1 MNSEANNYMLEM
13 ANASPSEFL
22 KYMHRSESLQ
32 YAEDIFEDRDCFM
45 EFVTNTINSNRSDSK
60 LAAIYG
66 KIYNNC
72 VNILD

>member
-1 MNSEANNYMLEM
+1 MNNKANSYMLEI

-22 KYMHRSESLQ
+22 KCMYKSESLQ
-32 YAEDIFEDRDCFM
+32 YAEDIFEDRDSFM